1 MNTTKNS
8 ALDTALSF
16 YYQTLVGLEKCF
28 DLQEGGVIY
37 FEKDG
42 DVSFVDENPLNS
54 QQIEVKHYSDNLTNH
69 HENFWKTLKNWLLPE
84 FRHEQYQYL
93 VLCTTQPY
101 GKTTLFHNWNGQD
114 AKEKMEI
121 LEQIFE
127 ERENMKKD
135 SEVAKIQQE
144 VMSEDK
150 ETLKNIISKIVLYT
164 EMKNLAELESK
175 LLNKLFNIPYESR
188 RLYLKNLIGFIYTN
202 HNNGNWL
209 ISYQDFYNENILL
222 ADRYGLG
229 NKFFPKFNSGKKA
242 SDMEMIAHQDRLFVG
257 KIRDIKHDRVIPEA
271 IGDYLQFV
279 NSLNQNLNY
288 SSIYRDYTISYRN
301 ELISILENDYETAVI
316 KQTHPKIWY
325 NETISKEAINLQN
338 YQPDR
343 VYKNGLIHD
352 IMDDDEQNL
361 KWDTEQ

>member
-1 MNTTKNS
+1 
-8 ALDTALSF
+8 
-16 YYQTLVGLEKCF
+16 
-28 DLQEGGVIY
+28 
-37 FEKDG
+37 
-42 DVSFVDENPLNS
+42 
-54 QQIEVKHYSDNLTNH
+54 
-69 HENFWKTLKNWLLPE
+69 
-84 FRHEQYQYL
+84 
-93 VLCTTQPY
+93 
-101 GKTTLFHNWNGQD
+101 
-114 AKEKMEI
+114 MEI

-361 KWDTEQ
+361 KWDTTQ